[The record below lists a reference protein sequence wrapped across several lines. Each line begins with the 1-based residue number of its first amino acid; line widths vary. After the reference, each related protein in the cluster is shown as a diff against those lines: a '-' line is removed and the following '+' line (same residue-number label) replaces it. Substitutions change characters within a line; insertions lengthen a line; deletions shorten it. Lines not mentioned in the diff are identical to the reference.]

1 MTKRSVGTSFCALA
15 VVLFLSRYIIA
26 LWYRGSG
33 HTQWGPDEFGAYLSY
48 VGSAPWFFAA
58 LFLAAGIYYLI
69 RSESDK

>member
-1 MTKRSVGTSFCALA
+1 MTKRTVGISFCALA

-26 LWYRGSG
+26 LWYRGIG
-33 HTQWGPDEFGAYLSY
+33 HTQWGPDDFGYYLSC

-58 LFLAAGIYYLI
+58 IFLIAGILYLV

>member
-1 MTKRSVGTSFCALA
+1 MTKRTVGISFCALA

-33 HTQWGPDEFGAYLSY
+33 HMQWGPEDFGYHLSY

-58 LFLAAGIYYLI
+58 IFLIAGIFYLV